1 MENRI
6 YLDHAATS
14 PIYPEAVEDMSEA
27 LKNTYGNASS
37 IYQRGRDSRGKLDE
51 ARQVFAQSIHAKPSE
66 IIITSGGTES
76 DNTAIIKTAEQN
88 QDRGKHII
96 TTNVEHHAVLMP
108 MGYLESLGFE
118 VTYLP
123 VDKNG
128 GITANQIEEALRE
141 DTILVSIMFGNNE
154 VGSIM
159 PIEEI
164 GKIIKENST
173 AAFHTD
179 AVQAYGSQ
187 YINVEEMNIDLLSVS
202 SHKINGPKGTGFLF
216 LKRGL
221 HLPSLMLGGE
231 QETKHRAGTE
241 NIPAVIGFKKA
252 VEIMMDEQE
261 ERNNKEIEFKNQILN
276 RLDEENIEYS
286 VNGLLEP
293 ALPHVL
299 SIHLKDIFAEKLLIQ
314 LDLKGLEVSAGSACT
329 AGNVEPSH
337 VLEAMFGE
345 DEPEITETIRLSF
358 GYGNTK
364 VEIDKASDILIDS
377 IHNLKS

>member
-14 PIYPEAVEDMSEA
+14 PMHPEAVEVMSEA

-51 ARQVFAQSIHAKPSE
+51 ARRVFAKSIHAEPSE

-128 GITANQIEEALRE
+128 RITAKQVEEALRE
-141 DTILVSIMFGNNE
+141 DTILVSIVFGNNE

-159 PIEEI
+159 PVKEI
-164 GKIIKENST
+164 GKVIKEKSN
-173 AAFHTD
+173 AVFHTD

-202 SHKINGPKGTGFLF
+202 SHKINGPKGIGFLF
-216 LKRGL
+216 LKNGL
-221 HLPSLMLGGE
+221 HLPSMMLGGE

-241 NIPAVIGFKKA
+241 NIPAVIGFQKA
-252 VEIMMDEQE
+252 VELMIDEQE
-261 ERNNKEIEFKNQILN
+261 ERNSKEIEFKKQVLN
-276 RLDEENIEYS
+276 RLDRENITYS

-293 ALPHVL
+293 ALPHIL

-337 VLEAMFGE
+337 VLKAMFGE
-345 DEPEITETIRLSF
+345 NEPEISETIRLSF

-364 VEIDKASDILIDS
+364 EEIDKASDILTDS